1 MAGSP
6 DKSKSQEKPKE
17 EPKKEVEPPKVTASA
32 KILNRPDD
40 KQEPIIKLQQMADEG
55 QARVNQQL
63 KEENRMLK
71 DALTKIQAS
80 LKDTVDQSL
89 DKLEKLNKIPE
100 DKLTKL
106 AKRCQVTS
114 EVTPMRL
121 KMPQNTQSILELQ
134 ETFNGNV
141 QKFDKFTKTVV
152 NPASVAGLADE
163 LNVATIKEIDPEML
177 VEYAPQKSFQGA
189 TPNPLHTADAVMSNI
204 NH

>member
-1 MAGSP
+1 MGASP
-6 DKSKSQEKPKE
+6 QSKPRDNPKE
-17 EPKKEVEPPKVTASA
+17 EVPKVTASA

-40 KQEPIIKLQQMADEG
+40 HLAPAVKLQQMANDG

-71 DALTKIQAS
+71 DALAKIQAS
-80 LKDTVDQSL
+80 LKDTVDHSL
-89 DKLEKLNKIPE
+89 DKLERLNKIPA

-121 KMPQNTQSILELQ
+121 KMPQNTRSILELQ

-163 LNVATIKEIDPEML
+163 LDVATIKDVDPEML
-177 VEYAPQKSFQGA
+177 REYAPVQALNLGGGA
-189 TPNPLHTADAVMSNI
+189 TPNPEHTADGVMNSI

>member
-1 MAGSP
+1 
-6 DKSKSQEKPKE
+6 
-17 EPKKEVEPPKVTASA
+17 
-32 KILNRPDD
+32 
-40 KQEPIIKLQQMADEG
+40 MADDG

-71 DALTKIQAS
+71 DALTKIQAD
-80 LKDTVDQSL
+80 LKDTVDHSL

-106 AKRCQVTS
+106 AKRCQVTN
-114 EVTPMRL
+114 EVAPMRL
-121 KMPQNTQSILELQ
+121 KLPQNTQSILELQ

-163 LNVATIKEIDPEML
+163 LGAAKIKDVEPEKL
-177 VEYAPQKSFQGA
+177 VEYAPQ
-189 TPNPLHTADAVMSNI
+189 TPDGVMNNI
-204 NH
+204 NEQIRALSPK